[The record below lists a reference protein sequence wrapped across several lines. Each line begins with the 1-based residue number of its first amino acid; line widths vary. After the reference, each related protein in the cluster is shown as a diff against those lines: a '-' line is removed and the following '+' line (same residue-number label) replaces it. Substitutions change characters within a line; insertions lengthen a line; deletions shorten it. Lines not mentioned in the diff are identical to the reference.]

1 MYNVNKE
8 TAKYQFKVFV
18 LPLEYKLGGL
28 AAQKHI
34 FCVPDM
40 RDGASLATVMFK
52 GTIH

>member
-8 TAKYQFKVFV
+8 TAGFKVFV

-40 RDGASLATVMFK
+40 QDGASLATVMFK